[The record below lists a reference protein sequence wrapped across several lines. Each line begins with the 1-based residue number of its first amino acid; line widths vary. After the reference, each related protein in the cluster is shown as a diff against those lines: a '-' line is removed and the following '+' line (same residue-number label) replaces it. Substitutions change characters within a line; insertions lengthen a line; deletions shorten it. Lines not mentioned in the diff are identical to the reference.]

1 MELFCGFCMFSRAP
15 ISSEIVTP
23 RTLKSV
29 TAASYKRTSN
39 KSIAL
44 VIFTGCNEVVAKVV
58 FLHVSVILLT
68 GGGLRAGRTPRDQTP
83 PPGTRQTPNPRTR
96 QTPPGPGRHPPGPGR
111 HPPGSRH
118 QHTVNDRPVRILL
131 ECILVFVRDFASE
144 WHASKTELFCSF
156 LHFQSRSYFFRNS
169 KVKT

>member
-68 GGGLRAGRTPRDQTP
+68 GGGLRAGRTP
-83 PPGTRQTPNPRTR
+83 GTRP
-96 QTPPGPGRHPPGPGR
+96 PPGPGRHQTRDQADTPRTRQTSPPDQADIPPEADTSIRSTTGR
-111 HPPGSRH
+111 Y
-118 QHTVNDRPVRILL
+118 
-131 ECILVFVRDFASE
+131 ASY
-144 WHASKTELFCSF
+144 WNAFLF
-156 LHFQSRSYFFRNS
+156 L
-169 KVKT
+169 